1 MDFPYIY
8 EMLVLALEWAW
19 SLRHGVAF
27 LQSRMYMQNKLRY
40 FRFMC
45 GELTQQE
52 LAEKAGVTRQTI
64 IAIEKGT
71 FNPSVKLALK
81 LASILGTTVEAMF
94 MLEEKD

>member
-1 MDFPYIY
+1 
-8 EMLVLALEWAW
+8 LESHSHKAEY
-19 SLRHGVAF
+19 H
-27 LQSRMYMQNKLRY
+27 MQNKLRY
-40 FRFMC
+40 FRFMS

-81 LASILGTTVEAMF
+81 LASILGTTVESMF
-94 MLEEKD
+94 MLDDKD